1 MAVFFMQGYLEIAKG
16 KSIYREKILTSPEIY
31 SADSELCNLQR
42 GHNGAEKAVT
52 LELWLFSSSAIML
65 QMGPSA
71 EEWLEV
77 TIASPSSQ
85 QSATE
90 QNSLE

>member
-1 MAVFFMQGYLEIAKG
+1 
-16 KSIYREKILTSPEIY
+16 
-31 SADSELCNLQR
+31 
-42 GHNGAEKAVT
+42 
-52 LELWLFSSSAIML
+52 
-65 QMGPSA
+65 MGPSA

-77 TIASPSSQ
+77 TIASPASQ